1 MLAASRIPYAMSEQG
16 ELPQIV
22 GRTHEKFR
30 TPYVSLFLTAITML
44 FLTIQSSFITA
55 VAIATIT
62 RLLVYATTCASLP
75 VFRRRNNTPEAAF
88 VAPFGIVAS
97 VLSLLLIVWLL
108 TNVDFRKE
116 GLTILVATVIGLF
129 IYYIYQFYRKRFS

>member
-1 MLAASRIPYAMSEQG
+1 
-16 ELPQIV
+16 
-22 GRTHEKFR
+22 
-30 TPYVSLFLTAITML
+30 ML

-88 VAPFGIVAS
+88 VAPFGIAAS

-116 GLTILVATVIGLF
+116 GLAILVIGAIGLVLYFAYWRFGATVD
-129 IYYIYQFYRKRFS
+129 KRVVTTEK